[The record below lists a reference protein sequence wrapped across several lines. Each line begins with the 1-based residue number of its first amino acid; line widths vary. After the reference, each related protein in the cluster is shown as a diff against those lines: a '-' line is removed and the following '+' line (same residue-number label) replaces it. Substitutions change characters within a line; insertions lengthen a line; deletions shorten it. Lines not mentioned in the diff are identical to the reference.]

1 MSKSACPHAL
11 PLCLPLQEGKGLAVF
26 SFRGTDSSKGSS
38 LKGQMR
44 CGELRAWL
52 LGCPAQDLPGQM
64 CG

>member
-1 MSKSACPHAL
+1 MSKSACLHAL
-11 PLCLPLQEGKGLAVF
+11 SLTLLLQAGKGLAVF

-44 CGELRAWL
+44 CGDCVLSCLAVQL
-52 LGCPAQDLPGQM
+52 NILHHQM

>member
-1 MSKSACPHAL
+1 MSKGACPHAL
-11 PLCLPLQEGKGLAVF
+11 PLCLLLQAGEGLAVF

-44 CGELRAWL
+44 CGDCVLNCLAVQLRL
-52 LGCPAQDLPGQM
+52 LPDQM